1 MTITIIVQGRHIP
14 AETYLAGI
22 RLAKANPE
30 RMFKTTLWSWVP
42 GTGREIR
49 EQYQRD
55 LDKRINQRCGIEPR
69 KSRVS
74 LTTWGLASTPRVIL
88 GRHDIRSLNRH
99 QRQHLAHRQRD
110 EN

>member
-1 MTITIIVQGRHIP
+1 MTLTIIVQDLHIP
-14 AETYLAGI
+14 AATYLAGI

-55 LDKRINQRCGIEPR
+55 LDKRINERGRLEPR
-69 KSRVS
+69 KSRVNLS
-74 LTTWGLASTPRVIL
+74 TWGRASTPRVIL
-88 GRHDIRSLNRH
+88 ERWDIRSLNRH
-99 QRQHLAHRQRD
+99 HRQHLAHRQRD